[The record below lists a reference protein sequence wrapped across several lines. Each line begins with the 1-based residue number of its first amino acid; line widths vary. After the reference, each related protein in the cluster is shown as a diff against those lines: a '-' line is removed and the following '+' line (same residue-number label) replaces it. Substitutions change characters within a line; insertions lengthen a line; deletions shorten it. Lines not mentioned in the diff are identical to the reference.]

1 MFLRNLLM
9 GLLIFILLILSAA
22 LIFIGIANSGVGARE
37 LTESDLC
44 TDWMKQLDNE
54 ALLNGIYIPGTH
66 DSGALHSFLGVSG
79 KCQSYNIE
87 EQLKMGVR
95 FFDIRLQLRDNKLAV
110 VHSFVDQKLTFEE
123 VLNDYRSFIEANP
136 SEFIIVSIKQDADPE
151 NSSIPFANA
160 VEDALNTHLNSLLNT
175 STSLPS
181 SVGEARGKVHI
192 LARYSGASIGIPAY
206 DGWADSTSFEL
217 GALYVQDYYAI
228 DNVESKINDIK
239 TAFDTSKSKKHA
251 LVLNFTSCYLTDAL
265 PPAHAPTAAKLI
277 NPQLLQLIKDDK
289 ASPCIFISDFVYP
302 EFIQIIINQNY
313 R

>member
-9 GLLIFILLILSAA
+9 GLLIFILIILSAA

-54 ALLNGIYIPGTH
+54 APLNGIYIPGTH